1 MSKPLDL
8 DKIEEELKQI
18 SPWPWRVAL
27 GSGDHL
33 MTGIFTEFDHDFKSI
48 WVADCLSDQMLENN
62 SAAEDHR
69 PNMNFIAKAPETIAA
84 LVKEM
89 KSLQWK
95 VDYYKRQL
103 AGLGWKDNQI
113 LKRGSD
119 EV

>member
-1 MSKPLDL
+1 MTDPINLDRL
-8 DKIEEELKQI
+8 EEELKEI
-18 SPWPWRVAL
+18 SPWPWEPLFGMVVFPFHPPPGYFVANIAAEL
-27 GSGDHL
+27 LVVAPG
-33 MTGIFTEFDHDFKSI
+33 
-48 WVADCLSDQMLENN
+48 ADCDQKNI
-62 SAAEDHR
+62 
-69 PNMNFIAKAPETIAA
+69 PNQSFIAKAPETIAA

>member
-1 MSKPLDL
+1 MTDPINLDRL
-8 DKIEEELKQI
+8 KEELARI
-18 SPWPWRVAL
+18 SPWPWSL
-27 GSGDHL
+27 NTEMNISNIYGSE
-33 MTGIFTEFDHDFKSI
+33 IFYSI
-48 WVADCLSDQMLENN
+48 ESDQDG
-62 SAAEDHR
+62 AFA
-69 PNMNFIAKAPETIAA
+69 AKAPETIAA